1 MSRRNL
7 PLSMKIKVKQ
17 SGSKEGKAL
26 IQSLKK
32 RFDPELIDLIHR
44 YLDTQDDQLY
54 IPFFIYYQDFVANNH
69 EVQSISRIPL
79 EKTESHQGQTPR
91 GSYKQP

>member
-1 MSRRNL
+1 
-7 PLSMKIKVKQ
+7 MKIKVKQ

-54 IPFFIYYQDFVANNH
+54 IPFFIYYQDFVANND

-79 EKTESHQGQTPR
+79 EKAESHQGQTPR